1 MLLLLGGICWYYWSD
16 SDYIPGT
23 SSIINGIKSTK
34 YAIDEML
41 GLKNTVK
48 NSKTTVI
55 DLLRKD
61 ENKTF
66 EKESQSIL
74 DSIMHAVRIVP
85 VERNIKE
92 EYNKYLIVKTRI
104 EQLKEK
110 FPEKFNNWI
119 ETRAEAKILYI
130 DI

>member
-1 MLLLLGGICWYYWSD
+1 
-16 SDYIPGT
+16 
-23 SSIINGIKSTK
+23 
-34 YAIDEML
+34 ML

-74 DSIMHAVRIVP
+74 DSIMHAVRIVQ

-110 FPEKFNNWI
+110 LPEKFNN
-119 ETRAEAKILYI
+119 
-130 DI
+130 